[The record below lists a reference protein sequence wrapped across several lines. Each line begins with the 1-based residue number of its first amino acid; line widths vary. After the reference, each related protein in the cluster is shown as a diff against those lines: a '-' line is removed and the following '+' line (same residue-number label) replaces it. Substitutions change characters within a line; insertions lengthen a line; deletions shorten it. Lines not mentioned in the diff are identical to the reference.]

1 MEKYKMKQFIYATLI
16 AITLLFAVGCSEDSI
31 VNNSSC
37 SPNSNEL
44 IYSIDSVGV
53 QSNDSG
59 WVYLMSTYTN
69 IPIDYTGQMI
79 VEFEGNTN
87 LDDLAMKELYFSVKK
102 SNSNY
107 YSQSLQSTNEILGYH
122 SYSFNGTRKSELN
135 FISSIIFSNRTNANV
150 YFKNIQ
156 VFKVN

>member
-1 MEKYKMKQFIYATLI
+1 MKTFLI
-16 AITLLFAVGCSEDSI
+16 AFLIGFIFLFIGCSEDPIFNI
-31 VNNSSC
+31 VSC
-37 SPNSNEL
+37 SPNTNEL

-59 WVYLMSTYTN
+59 WIYLMSTYTN
-69 IPIDYTGQMI
+69 IPIDYTGQMV

-107 YSQSLQSTNEILGYH
+107 YSQSLQTTNEILGFH
-122 SYSFNGTRKSELN
+122 SYRFNVTRKSELN
-135 FISSIIFSNRTNANV
+135 FICSIIFSNRTNANV
-150 YFKNIQ
+150 YFKDIK
-156 VFKVN
+156 VFASSK